1 MQQQKSYVMKLK
13 ELVKLMQERN
23 DKNEITI
30 EELKKI
36 NVQKQD
42 LQNSQLTQQ
51 NIQRIEDLSQ
61 QVF

>member
-51 NIQRIEDLSQ
+51 NIQQIEDLSQ
-61 QVF
+61 QVL